1 MELTFEFTDGMKFKT
16 GKFVLDNPEIMGTGT
31 DMEVEYDDIE
41 LYLDGDLYTGGI
53 NTWRENNLSAD
64 ALFENVLSSYL
75 RHNTSEYKN
84 FGEGW
89 SIFSEIT
96 DLEEW
101 DGDLLIKLPVYDL
114 GVKVY
119 ELDLAT
125 PELRYYSYDDEF
137 LLLDTAG
144 RVVTDMEEFYAES
157 MEEDLYNI
165 LKGTT
170 ACLYMGYNPQAMIDE
185 YGGEDAFVEE
195 FADVYGV

>member
-1 MELTFEFTDGMKFKT
+1 MIRQTI
-16 GKFVLDNPEIMGTGT
+16 VLQGVLQSLGFLLVFPLVAYKSVVFFG
-31 DMEVEYDDIE
+31 
-41 LYLDGDLYTGGI
+41 
-53 NTWRENNLSAD
+53 
-64 ALFENVLSSYL
+64 LF
-75 RHNTSEYKN
+75 HI
-84 FGEGW
+84 FF
-89 SIFSEIT
+89 FSEIT